1 MNVKVNINGTLKKQN
16 EFICF
21 IFQVKQRAD
30 ECILALDKLTEINS
44 GISVQ
49 NVLETHF
56 DWSTLKVSFW
66 LPLAVTCMQDSCHA
80 CMQCVVAN
88 TIMEMCHKTQ
98 KVVVTRAWGKLASV
112 TRLQE
117 MQKSLWSLIKVWSK
131 LKGNS
136 CSLLALQC
144 LKLKLN
150 SSHLRGEQLML
161 IPGRAKCAGYW
172 HMTEWYIH

>member
-80 CMQCVVAN
+80 CMHAVCGSKHNNGNVSQDAESRRN
-88 TIMEMCHKTQ
+88 TSMGQVGKCHKAPGNAE
-98 KVVVTRAWGKLASV
+98 V
-112 TRLQE
+112 
-117 MQKSLWSLIKVWSK
+117 SLKFDQSLIKAK
-131 LKGNS
+131 R
-136 CSLLALQC
+136 Q
-144 LKLKLN
+144 
-150 SSHLRGEQLML
+150 QL
-161 IPGRAKCAGYW
+161 
-172 HMTEWYIH
+172 

>member
-1 MNVKVNINGTLKKQN
+1 MQQLSSTTASCPLPLREALSDWLPTINKSLGKPEYINPIVGKKDGFVCRICTDVVNVKVNINGALKKQN

-56 DWSTLKVSFW
+56 DWSTLTVSFW
-66 LPLAVTCMQDSCHA
+66 LPLAVTCMHV
-80 CMQCVVAN
+80 MQCVVAN

-117 MQKSLWSLIKVWSK
+117 TQFV
-131 LKGNS
+131 GV
-136 CSLLALQC
+136 C
-144 LKLKLN
+144 
-150 SSHLRGEQLML
+150 
-161 IPGRAKCAGYW
+161 
-172 HMTEWYIH
+172 